1 MNSLLWIFVA
11 FCGLA
16 YVFNRFATADNR
28 VAATPEQRRYD
39 FIVDVCD
46 GDRRKAARLV
56 EEKCALFPHLNGL
69 QAQQLVYQ
77 DMLDLTAE
85 ERAAAHVAI
94 RRTSRKA
101 MTEETAA

>member
-1 MNSLLWIFVA
+1 MNSLLWILVV

-16 YVFNRFATADNR
+16 YVFQRLAAADH

-56 EEKCALFPHLNGL
+56 KEKSALFPHLDGP
-69 QAQQLVYQ
+69 QVQQLVYQ
-77 DMLDLTAE
+77 DMLDITAE
-85 ERAAAHVAI
+85 ERAAAQVAI
-94 RRTSRKA
+94 RCPSSKA
-101 MTEETAA
+101 ITEETAA